1 MSTASTMITAGRI
14 VSKPIP
20 PIPTASRGGRRPPSD
35 RSRRRRSYSIVRMLT
50 PRRYRQMRN
59 WLQFTAFAGMSC
71 LVTVLFLS
79 SVAAA
84 QDTMPPLPNLTGMY
98 SCEGDETAC
107 DWSGGTFT
115 VTQTGSDLQIKNDKG
130 DIGNA
135 KLTSHISLS
144 AGPIWN
150 MLGTIV
156 STDNRVIQW
165 SNGTIWRK
173 Q

>member
-1 MSTASTMITAGRI
+1 MSPASTTMTSGRI
-14 VSKPIP
+14 VTKPLP

-35 RSRRRRSYSIVRMLT
+35 RSGRRSYSIVRIIT
-50 PRRYRQMRN
+50 PRRYRQVRH

-84 QDTMPPLPNLTGMY
+84 QEAMPPLPNLSGTY

-107 DWSGGTFT
+107 GWSGWTFT

-130 DIGNA
+130 EVGNA
-135 KLTSHISLS
+135 KLTSRISLS

-150 MLGTIV
+150 MLGTIG

-165 SNGTIWRK
+165 SNGTVWRK